1 MGYPS
6 KGTSKDRRLKVNSN
20 VPPTMDYYL
29 SRYNSATNRS
39 SCGCN
44 RVGQKWL
51 GQGKAVDRKWL
62 SRI

>member
-29 SRYNSATNRS
+29 RRYNSATNR
-39 SCGCN
+39 
-44 RVGQKWL
+44 VGQKWLGL